1 MSRTDTTPGRSF
13 SNGNAVRPIR
23 LRLGR
28 LSVFTSLL
36 LALACTPS
44 LRDRQAEILSA
55 CQVEVR
61 LGGSVRA
68 VLRAHPNHQAA
79 GNGLYWYTLSGPEQ
93 VNRLVR
99 LRGEND
105 TILWLQIQDEPV
117 AANLESEQTRFE
129 AETDRLEAVLG
140 APRREGT
147 RLTPVRRAFWTLAD
161 GQLVE
166 WKLEIA
172 AEQQAAR
179 RTLTL
184 GRPLGAPPP

>member
-1 MSRTDTTPGRSF
+1 MSRTDATPDRYF
-13 SNGNAVRPIR
+13 PNGNADGLIHSRF
-23 LRLGR
+23 GR
-28 LSVFTSLL
+28 LPVFVSLL
-36 LALACTPS
+36 LVLACTPS
-44 LRDRQAEILSA
+44 LRDRQNEILSA
-55 CQVEVR
+55 CQIEVR

-68 VLRAHPNHQAA
+68 ILRAHPNHQAA
-79 GNGLYWYTLSGPEQ
+79 GNGIYWYTQSGPEQ

-129 AETDRLEAVLG
+129 AETDRLEAILG

-179 RTLTL
+179 RTLTF
-184 GRPLGAPPP
+184 GRPLGAPPQ